1 MVNACKS
8 GGMCTPSANHGGKK
22 HPSKKH
28 SRSNKS
34 INRHGTKKRSG
45 PKKGKRSGS
54 KKGKRSGP
62 NKRSGHKKGTKKH
75 RGGMGLAAAKT
86 AAVPFGLLGLQKWF
100 QKSRSR
106 K

>member
-1 MVNACKS
+1 MDNACLK
-8 GGMCTPSANHGGKK
+8 GGMCKPGHVGGKKHPSKK

-34 INRHGTKKRSG
+34 MKRHGTKKRSG
-45 PKKGKRSGS
+45 S
-54 KKGKRSGP
+54 KKGKGKTR
-62 NKRSGHKKGTKKH
+62 KH

>member
-1 MVNACKS
+1 MVNACQS
-8 GGMCTPSANHGGKK
+8 GGMCTPGAKHGGKK
-22 HPSKKH
+22 HSSKKH

-34 INRHGTKKRSG
+34 MKRHGTKKRT
-45 PKKGKRSGS
+45 GS
-54 KKGKRSGP
+54 KKGKGKTR
-62 NKRSGHKKGTKKH
+62 KH

>member
-1 MVNACKS
+1 MK
-8 GGMCTPSANHGGKK
+8 GGMCNSSHTGGVKYGGKK
-22 HPSKKH
+22 HGSKKH

-34 INRHGTKKRSG
+34 MKRHGTN
-45 PKKGKRSGS
+45 KRSGS
-54 KKGKRSGP
+54 KKGKR
-62 NKRSGHKKGTKKH
+62 KTRKH

>member
-1 MVNACKS
+1 MVNTYIK
-8 GGMCTPSANHGGKK
+8 GGMCGMKHGGMK

-34 INRHGTKKRSG
+34 INRHGTK
-45 PKKGKRSGS
+45 
-54 KKGKRSGP
+54 KRSGP